1 MEDGKHFSEIVSDFE
16 IPLYLR
22 HPKGESLSLYKEPL
36 IEKVFHT
43 INEAKDFIDRY
54 DGVDGMDVYGQT
66 DFTQTFISKY
76 YPQAMEFNINDF
88 VIASV
93 DLEVEHGD
101 LSSYPGNT
109 MVRVRRSRS

>member
-36 IEKVFHT
+36 IEKVFHA

-54 DGVDGMDVYGQT
+54 DGVEGMDVYGQT
-66 DFTQTFISKY
+66 DFSQAFIAKY
-76 YPQAMEFNINDF
+76 YPQPVEFNIKDF
-88 VIASV
+88 IIASV

-101 LSSYPGNT
+101 VSSYLPNT
-109 MVRVRRSRS
+109 PVRVRRSRS